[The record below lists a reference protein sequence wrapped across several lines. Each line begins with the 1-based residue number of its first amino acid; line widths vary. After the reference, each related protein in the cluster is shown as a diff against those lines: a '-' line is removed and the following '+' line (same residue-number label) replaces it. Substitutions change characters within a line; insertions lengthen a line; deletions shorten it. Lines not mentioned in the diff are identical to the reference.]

1 MDGITILNTII
12 VNDCADWVSFTALTL
27 GVICIMSFVLMLT
40 EL

>member
-27 GVICIMSFVLMLT
+27 GVICIVALF
-40 EL
+40 